1 MRLTYLGKRLALL
14 SVLVGALAPTAGCRR
29 SPYIDQEKAV
39 THDPMGAAE
48 DEDKEV
54 KKAQYLE
61 KLPLPLPKVAPP
73 RTTSN
78 PEAAEIWN
86 LPLQEAIRIGLDNSE
101 VVRVIALGAQGIPI
115 GGFEP
120 TPLNTGAGGALGTGT
135 LQTVYDPS
143 IQETQIAQALSA
155 FDANLSTTLF
165 WNKNVAP
172 FNNAITAGT
181 FIQGAKYP
189 VVFDQETGNQAS
201 TLTKRGATGTTYS
214 IAHNV
219 VWQYS
224 NSPTNVFP
232 SAYTT
237 NTQFSFTQPLLGS
250 APTPN
255 FNPNPLPSGLEAN
268 RAPIVIAR
276 LNADVAVWRFKSE
289 VQAHVRSVEQQY
301 WALAQ
306 AQVQHWASETAVDL
320 GEQILKREMAKLAV
334 GVGALPSTSPRPKSS
349 SSGSGSTWLTRRPT

>member
-1 MRLTYLGKRLALL
+1 MRLTYLGKRLALVSAL
-14 SVLVGALAPTAGCRR
+14 LGAVAPAAGCRR

-39 THDPMGAAE
+39 PHDPMGGAE

-54 KKAQYLE
+54 KQAQFLE
-61 KLPLPLPKVAPP
+61 KLPMPLPKVAPP

-189 VVFDQETGNQAS
+189 VVFDQETGNLAS

-255 FNPNPLPSGLEAN
+255 FNPNPLPAGLEAN

-276 LNADVAVWRFKSE
+276 LNADVAVWRFKAE

-306 AQVQHWASETAVDL
+306 AQVQHWASEVGSSRVDL
-320 GEQILKREMAKLAV
+320 QACKLEYSIV
-334 GVGALPSTSPRPKSS
+334 SPK
-349 SSGSGSTWLTRRPT
+349 